1 MESLHRN
8 MELLLEFLKT
18 PFLVP
23 HFSYNTLMTFL
34 TMLSVILLSM
44 LMILF
49 SILSVIRYLICD
61 SNLNWILNLNLIY
74 KTLSTGVRSE
84 TQLVLFDRSNN
95 NVSID
100 VKVNGSVLE
109 EKSSFKMLGLA
120 LFSKLDGARTLSL
133 LLKLPPRKLK
143 C

>member
-1 MESLHRN
+1 
-8 MELLLEFLKT
+8 
-18 PFLVP
+18 
-23 HFSYNTLMTFL
+23 
-34 TMLSVILLSM
+34 MLSVILLSM

-49 SILSVIRYLICD
+49 SILSVIRYPICD

-95 NVSID
+95 NDSTD
-100 VKVNGSVLE
+100 VKVDGSVLE
-109 EKSSFKMLGLA
+109 EKSSFKMLGLT

-143 C
+143 R